1 MAPRVRTAGFSWIIQ
16 RRMARPIILGIV
28 GDSASGKTTLSK
40 GIVSLLGEDVV
51 THICTDDY
59 HKYDRRQRA
68 ERGITPLHPDCNY
81 MDIMTQHMRCL
92 RRGEGILKPVYQHTD
107 GKFGPLTYVRPEP
120 FAIVEGLLGY
130 STAGLRETYDIRVY
144 LDPPES
150 LRRQWK
156 VDRDCSRRGYTTDQV
171 LDDLDRREPDSASF
185 IRPQRMHA
193 DMVVR
198 RKPSPADEFVL
209 DAELALRDTLPHPD
223 LTPFVEES
231 GGAITLDEHDDERV
245 LHIPGALERD
255 RAAAIEEAIWER
267 MHFASHLRSE
277 ALGEFKVGNDVHRS
291 ESLALVQ
298 LLILY
303 HLTIA
308 RATVVLGGDTD
319 QFEAVSSEHT
329 ASGPDD

>member
-1 MAPRVRTAGFSWIIQ
+1 
-16 RRMARPIILGIV
+16 MARPIILGIV
-28 GDSASGKTTLSK
+28 GDSASGKTTLSR
-40 GIVSLLGEDVV
+40 GLVRLLGEDVV

-59 HKYDRRQRA
+59 HRYDRRQRA
-68 ERGITPLHPDCNY
+68 ERGITPLNPACNF
-81 MDIMTQHMRCL
+81 MDIMTQHMKCL
-92 RRGEGILKPVYQHTD
+92 RRGDPILKPVYQHAD
-107 GKFGPLTYVRPEP
+107 GKFGPLVYVRPEP

-130 STAGLRETYDIRVY
+130 YTEGLRETYDVRVY
-144 LDPPES
+144 LDPPER

-171 LDDLDRREPDSASF
+171 LEELDRREPDSASF
-185 IRPQRMHA
+185 IRPQRKHA

-198 RKPSPADEFVL
+198 RKPSAEDEFVL
-209 DAELALRDTLPHPD
+209 DAELTLRDTLPHPD

-231 GGAITLDEHDDERV
+231 EGEISLDDTGDGERC
-245 LHIPGALERD
+245 LHIPGNLARERS
-255 RAAAIEEAIWER
+255 AEIEESIWER

-277 ALGEFKVGNDVHRS
+277 TLGEFMVGNDVHRS

-308 RATVVLGGDTD
+308 RATVVLGGDPD
-319 QFEAVSSEHT
+319 DAPEPVRSGSS